1 MRRYQGLWE
10 WNMATDW
17 AADVKKYAAKA
28 DDAIIA
34 GIVRYCGIALSKPD
48 SSLVAFS
55 DPKELDRVRNNFL
68 KKKLGRTESDAEL
81 DAAIAKVGTKM
92 KADRTKN
99 RVTVYYLLAAHYKA
113 LDLFAPKAK
122 AAKAAPAKAAEAKPA
137 KAEAPARKAAAETKP
152 ADEKKPAAKK
162 AAPAKAAPAKAAAVK
177 KEAPAKKAAP
187 AKVAPAKKAAA
198 APAPAAA
205 AATAATAPQTLVSA
219 PTAAPQEPAPS
230 PTAEPAP
237 AAAAQTPTSAPAAKA
252 APAARPAAAEVDSG
266 LGWLWWVLAFLALA
280 FLAWWLLG

>member
-1 MRRYQGLWE
+1 
-10 WNMATDW
+10 MATDW

-48 SSLVAFS
+48 SSLVSFS
-55 DPKELDRVRNNFL
+55 DPKELARVRNNFL

-122 AAKAAPAKAAEAKPA
+122 AAKAAPAKAVEAKPA
-137 KAEAPARKAAAETKP
+137 QAEAPAKKTTA
-152 ADEKKPAAKK
+152 EKKPAAKK
-162 AAPAKAAPAKAAAVK
+162 VTAAKTAPAKAAAVPK
-177 KEAPAKKAAP
+177 DAPAKKAAP
-187 AKVAPAKKAAA
+187 AKKTAA
-198 APAPAAA
+198 APAAA
-205 AATAATAPQTLVSA
+205 AAATAPQTLVSA
-219 PTAAPQEPAPS
+219 PTSAPQEPAPA
-230 PTAEPAP
+230 PAAEPAP
-237 AAAAQTPTSAPAAKA
+237 AAAAAAPAETAAAPAPAPAPASPPAATAKA
-252 APAARPAAAEVDSG
+252 APPARPAAVEEDSG
-266 LGWLWWVLAFLALA
+266 LGWLWWVLAILALA